1 MNPPEYHEAWAW
13 VHLMLRGRPE
23 SKKVLLDYL
32 HQLAVSPNSPLLGP
46 ALAKVLSAPDEE
58 LIRHLDRIDLSR
70 VVTVSQP

>member
-32 HQLAVSPNSPLLGP
+32 AQLRSGPNVPPLGP
-46 ALAKVLSAPDEE
+46 GLSRVLPSPEGE
-58 LIRHLDRIDLSR
+58 LIKHLDRIDLSR
-70 VVTVSQP
+70 VASRP